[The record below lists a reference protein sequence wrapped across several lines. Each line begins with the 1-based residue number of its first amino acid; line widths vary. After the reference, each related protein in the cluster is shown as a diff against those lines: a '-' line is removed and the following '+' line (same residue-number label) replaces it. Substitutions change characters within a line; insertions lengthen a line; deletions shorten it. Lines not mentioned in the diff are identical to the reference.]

1 MVVRVRGFLRGVLSG
16 WVELNF
22 DDDVEGIK
30 SGQSLGNSGRNQRK
44 DRSQRNNHRPVVIRI
59 GKIAI
64 GPFSECGRE
73 DFRVSAENL
82 SHKVMSPSGFNQ
94 ITDSSVYYKL
104 LSLIFIPSCSR
115 ALSYIP

>member
-64 GPFSECGRE
+64 WPFSECGRRE

-82 SHKVMSPSGFNQ
+82 SHKVMSLSGFNH
-94 ITDSSVYYKL
+94 VRL
-104 LSLIFIPSCSR
+104 L
-115 ALSYIP
+115 